1 MTREK
6 IYEVRAQQ
14 KGLGQKKKCGSHRH
28 VDSIKSREFSCH
40 HLQGGQTEKGSS
52 PSGIPTFR
60 KFKEVWKNQL
70 RGPQRKRSTGR
81 AGYLEA
87 SPESISSRRE

>member
-1 MTREK
+1 MTSEK

-28 VDSIKSREFSCH
+28 VDSIKSREFSCD

-60 KFKEVWKNQL
+60 IQGGMEKPAKRAPKKEENWKS
-70 RGPQRKRSTGR
+70 RIPGGKSRKC
-81 AGYLEA
+81 LK
-87 SPESISSRRE
+87 